1 MMPNR
6 KCPSRSRLP
15 LAGRPRHIVQAL
27 SALIVLSVLAPSA
40 ARAYVEIPYTLGRV
54 TQEATF
60 VLTMRVE
67 RVDKER
73 NLIIFRKVQDIKGT
87 YPVNI
92 INHSIGQAGFHPR
105 EWQNIMAWAEPGKM
119 AVFFHNGGA
128 SETCIDNY
136 WYQCAANGEWW
147 TMNHAEP
154 FFLRSF
160 AGRPEKLA
168 TAVATMVAGQE
179 AIVPCMVDGDKT
191 VLQLR
196 QGKIQRLKA
205 SLKLQDYDAKRD
217 FVGWGGEDFR
227 SLAGMPGFSHFGSL
241 TRVDPT
247 ARGIAPIDFDDD
259 GKIDLCLVGEGRT
272 ALLQNG
278 GSALNEVSLPY
289 VGGARWAGWA
299 DFNGDTKPDLLL
311 ATPAGPKL
319 FANQGSAV
327 FQDYSTALPLEPYYS
342 LTAGAWLDY
351 DGDGRPDILLADR
364 FRGLRLYRNTGAS
377 AAAAATGPV
386 LGKWYYAGP
395 FADIGQRGF
404 STEYPPEKG
413 VDLAAKYEGK
423 GGEEV
428 VWREKN
434 FTDGQMQNLR
444 LFRNE
449 NNDNAVVYLYREIDT
464 PGAIDLPVSLAGED
478 TLSVWLNG
486 TAVWAENAGRAAT
499 AEQTR
504 LKLHLKPGK
513 NKLLIK
519 VCQGNGDWLF
529 FFAAAKVTGAV
540 PPMFEDVSDKVGLG
554 SRGIAAGQPGD
565 ELAVADVNG
574 DGRPDF
580 LYCSGP
586 GQLVLNTPTG
596 FVSARQT
603 GLNFRTG
610 QVTPLFGDFD
620 GDKLVDLFV
629 PQGTGAIL
637 YRGDGK
643 GHFTVATRTAGDLAG
658 PIKGAVS
665 AAATDFN
672 HDGKLDL
679 LVACMK
685 GPNRYFRN
693 VGGGKFIDAGDEIGL
708 NQRVFNS
715 RALCVVDLNRDGVP
729 DLVLNNEGQESVV
742 LLGAKPEQVAEA
754 ASGLNVK

>member
-1 MMPNR
+1 MMMSRNR
-6 KCPSRSRLP
+6 SLRPSVQA
-15 LAGRPRHIVQAL
+15 LAALVAL
-27 SALIVLSVLAPSA
+27 SALTPQT
-40 ARAYVEIPYTLGRV
+40 ARAYVEIPYTLGRI

-73 NLIIFRKVQDIKGT
+73 NLIIFRKVQDIKGV

-105 EWQNIMAWAEPGKM
+105 EWQIVMAWAEPGKM
-119 AVFFHNGGA
+119 AVFFHNNGA

-227 SLAGMPGFSHFGSL
+227 SLSGMPGFSHLGSL

-272 ALLQNG
+272 SLLQNG
-278 GSALNEVSLPY
+278 GSALNDISLPF

-299 DFNGDTKPDLLL
+299 DFNGDSKPDLLL
-311 ATPAGPKL
+311 VTPSGPKL
-319 FANQGSAV
+319 FANQGSAA
-327 FQDYSTALPLEPYYS
+327 FADFSAALPLEPYYS
-342 LTAGAWLDY
+342 LSAGAWLDY

-364 FRGLRLYRNTGAS
+364 FRGLRLYRNTGAPG
-377 AAAAATGPV
+377 AAATTAPTFGN
-386 LGKWYYAGP
+386 WYYAGP
-395 FADIGQRGF
+395 FGDVGQRGF

-413 VDLAAKYEGK
+413 VDLTAKYEGK
-423 GGEEV
+423 TGEEV

-434 FTDGQMQNLR
+434 FADGKMENLR

-464 PGAIDLPVSLAGED
+464 LGALELPVSLGADD

-486 TAVWAENAGRAAT
+486 TPLWTENAGRAT
-499 AEQTR
+499 TVEKTN
-504 LKLHLKPGK
+504 LKLRLKPGK
-513 NKLLIK
+513 NKLLVK
-519 VCQGNGDWLF
+519 VCQTNGDWMF
-529 FFAAAKVTGAV
+529 FFNAAKVTGAV

-554 SRGIAAGQPGD
+554 QRGVLAQEPGD

-574 DGRPDF
+574 DGRLDF

-586 GQLVLNTPTG
+586 GQLVLNTPKG
-596 FVSARQT
+596 FVLARQT
-603 GLNFRTG
+603 GLNFRSG
-610 QVTPLFGDFD
+610 QVTPLFADFD
-620 GDKLVDLFV
+620 GDKLVDLLV
-629 PQGTGAIL
+629 PQGANCIL
-637 YRGDGK
+637 YHGDGK
-643 GHFTVATRTAGDLAG
+643 GHFAVATRAAGDLAG
-658 PIKGAVS
+658 PFKGAVS
-665 AAATDFN
+665 AASADFDR
-672 HDGKLDL
+672 DGRLDL
-679 LVACMK
+679 FVACVK

-693 VGGGKFIDAGDEIGL
+693 AGGGKFVDAGDEIGL

-715 RALCVVDLNRDGVP
+715 RALSVVDLNRDGVL
-729 DLVLNNEGQESVV
+729 DLVLNNEGQESVI
-742 LLGAKPEQVAEA
+742 LLGAKSEQVA
-754 ASGLNVK
+754 ASGPNAK